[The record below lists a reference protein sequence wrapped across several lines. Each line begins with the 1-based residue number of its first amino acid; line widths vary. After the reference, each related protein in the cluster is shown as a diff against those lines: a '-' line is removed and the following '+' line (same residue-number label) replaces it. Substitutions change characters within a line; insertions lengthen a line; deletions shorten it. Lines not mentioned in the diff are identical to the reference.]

1 MFEFIK
7 NKTVFANKYK
17 AHPEAVIISCF
28 FNPQNSSYRLN
39 AFNHFY
45 NSIKHLNHRII
56 ECVIGDSKPQLEEN
70 SNIKR
75 VYTKNLLWHKESLL
89 NKIITELPE
98 KYKYVFW
105 VDADVIFT
113 NLNWL
118 VDGVEQL
125 KIRNII
131 QPFEYCVH
139 LEQNHLRPTFNLDK
153 LKQFRYPNEENNKVW
168 KSFCSVYAKTY
179 IASIEHDYNR
189 HGHVGFAWG
198 ARLEILQKVPLYD
211 RALIGGADHII
222 AHAAAGQIGHVCITK
237 SFTDNLA
244 EVNEWSKQFFAVVK
258 GSIGYIPGDL
268 YHIWHGNIEN
278 RQYLK
283 RIKDFTP
290 KTKQIHKKDKN
301 NLYITDDVDDQYMKD
316 YFKTREVPSIS
327 DGFITTAFVKELLSD
342 HNSESHKHTLD
353 EFGGGSFG
361 GGGAGSSWDNNST
374 PEVQNAEN
382 NTNIS
387 DAVIAS
393 ETFS

>member
-125 KIRNII
+125 KTRNII

-139 LEQNHLRPTFNLDK
+139 LGQDQLRPNFDLDK
-153 LKQFRYPNEENNKVW
+153 IKHFRYPNEENNKVW

-179 IASIEHDYNR
+179 NVSIEEHDYNK

-198 ARLEILQKVPLYD
+198 TKIDILKRVPLYD

-222 AHAAAGQIGHVCITK
+222 AHAAAGQIGHICITK
-237 SFTDNLA
+237 SFTDNLD
-244 EVNEWSKQFFAVVK
+244 EVNTWSKEFYK
-258 GSIGYIPGDL
+258 EIRGSIGYVPGDL
-268 YHIWHGNIEN
+268 YHIWHGEIEK

-290 KTKQIHKKDKN
+290 KTKQIQKKDKN

-316 YFKTREVPSIS
+316 YFATREVTNASNGLIMSAFIKEMFS
-327 DGFITTAFVKELLSD
+327 D
-342 HNSESHKHTLD
+342 NSNDINKPILD
-353 EFGGGSFG
+353 NFGGGAFG
-361 GGGAGSSWDNNST
+361 GGGAGSSWDNTVESSQQSDND
-374 PEVQNAEN
+374 
-382 NTNIS
+382 TNVT
-387 DAVIAS
+387 DAAIVS